1 MTERFEQ
8 KIRSGFEQLGVPA
21 DYDTADK
28 LFRYYE
34 MLIEKNKVMN
44 LTAITEE
51 DEVITKH
58 IIDSVSL
65 VACLDRKYLE
75 NAKVIDVG
83 TGAGLPG
90 MILKIVFPNMKMTLF
105 DSLKKRLVF
114 LEEVISVL
122 GLKEVTTVHGRAED
136 YGRDKKMRESYDLAV
151 SRAVANMSSL
161 SEYCLPFV
169 KKNGYFAAYK
179 SAESQEEIRNAGNA
193 LKTLGGEIEKDAEFV
208 LPDSDI
214 RRRIVLVRKVRQT
227 PAAYPRKAGVPA
239 KEPLK

>member
-8 KIRSGFEQLGVPA
+8 KIRSGFEQLGIPA
-21 DYDTADK
+21 DHDTAEK

-193 LKTLGGEIEKDAEFV
+193 LKILGGEIEKDAEFV